1 MAKTSLLLWRNESPL
16 QIARSL
22 ATVSRPEFL
31 PANSVSLIIGVSW
44 GIDLP
49 VDFVWGLVI
58 PVALVFTVITLVSA
72 AAAQVNTMADYEQDL
87 KDNRKK
93 ELVKAM
99 SRLGRGKV
107 KSFIVIEL
115 LLSLAFVVMLFL
127 IQGKFAL
134 LLMWIAAVFLAYAYS
149 APPLRLKS
157 RAWVAVITLLIVLS
171 ILPVSFVYHS
181 FTSELDP
188 FFLLFLS
195 GQALTVYGVIVPA
208 EIRDYFRDKAMGVET
223 MTVRLGL
230 VRASLFS
237 IVLLI
242 VGGILCGMGF
252 LLRLGGGSYSVLTV
266 FLLVMAVAYFHVLK
280 RFNGL
285 YFLSKRYVTS
295 EDQSSIAEDIESLS
309 AHNPRWITLI
319 TQTIAFM
326 SLVLL
331 VGKLLP

>member
-1 MAKTSLLLWRNESPL
+1 MQT
-16 QIARSL
+16 ARLL

-49 VDFVWGLVI
+49 VDLIWGLVI

-134 LLMWIAAVFLAYAYS
+134 LLIWIAAVFLAYAYS
-149 APPLRLKS
+149 VPPLRLKS

-171 ILPVSFVYHS
+171 ILPVSLVYHS

-208 EIRDYFRDKAMGVET
+208 EI
-223 MTVRLGL
+223 
-230 VRASLFS
+230 
-237 IVLLI
+237 
-242 VGGILCGMGF
+242 
-252 LLRLGGGSYSVLTV
+252 
-266 FLLVMAVAYFHVLK
+266 
-280 RFNGL
+280 
-285 YFLSKRYVTS
+285 
-295 EDQSSIAEDIESLS
+295 
-309 AHNPRWITLI
+309 
-319 TQTIAFM
+319 
-326 SLVLL
+326 
-331 VGKLLP
+331 